1 MFIKNF
7 LLKEK
12 LRLKLRLS
20 SLKKTMP
27 NTLYVDNVFNK
38 NFLNEIK
45 KNFPLIEGNND
56 SRGNKCFLLI
66 NDLNDLETKKKEF
79 WKNFVDNIN
88 PVIISSLT
96 LKFSKSICSRFKTL
110 IDDKEIFNYGTLM
123 LSQNA
128 QDNRD
133 FNAHYHFNNDPLWV
147 LTILFYVEDQN
158 HNAPGTTF
166 YSRRKETK
174 HKEYIKHLIEFNKI
188 RTNKHITYSQ
198 QRKLFDKL
206 LSKFDRETIDFKE
219 NRLLCF
225 FDDFNS
231 IHSVEYNN
239 NKSINRKILRISVG
253 FDRSKCDKVY
263 GISIEKFNNIFNNH
277 NEKEVKNIFE
287 NCLKINTKLTE
298 SKTLNKLKNLQI
310 QKLT

>member
-174 HKEYIKHLIEFNKI
+174 HKE
-188 RTNKHITYSQ
+188 
-198 QRKLFDKL
+198 
-206 LSKFDRETIDFKE
+206 
-219 NRLLCF
+219 
-225 FDDFNS
+225 
-231 IHSVEYNN
+231 
-239 NKSINRKILRISVG
+239 
-253 FDRSKCDKVY
+253 
-263 GISIEKFNNIFNNH
+263 
-277 NEKEVKNIFE
+277 
-287 NCLKINTKLTE
+287 
-298 SKTLNKLKNLQI
+298 
-310 QKLT
+310 